1 MEGLTDWLKKPFNSE
16 QDAFKWF
23 LFIGLILIALMLWGV
38 ILRDIR
44 GAV

>member
-1 MEGLTDWLKKPFNSE
+1 MEGLTSWLAQPFNTG